1 MKAFIDEAFGSALMN
16 LKRLTESSEVKTQ
29 VSNAAQMII
38 DSCAAGGQLLAA
50 GNGGSAADAQHM
62 IAELIVKLGPD
73 RSPIRGIALSTD
85 TSIMTAVGNDYGYD
99 YVFSRQVYA
108 HMKPND
114 VFLGITT
121 SGNSPNILRALEA
134 VKKTGGKSI
143 LLSGKDG
150 GKCKALADITILA
163 PGETTNMIQECHLLI
178 YHTLCFLIEKGLA
191 DRGVVH
197 YNDKKI

>member
-1 MKAFIDEAFGSALMN
+1 MKSFIEQAFNAALIN
-16 LKRLTESSEVKTQ
+16 LKRMIESTDIKTQ
-29 VSNAAQMII
+29 VANAAQMII
-38 DSCAAGGQLLAA
+38 DSSAKGGQLLAA

-85 TSIMTAVGNDYGYD
+85 TSILTAVGNDYGYD
-99 YVFSRQVYA
+99 FIFSRQIYA

-121 SGNSPNILRALEA
+121 SGNSPNIVRALEA
-134 VKKTGGKSI
+134 VKKVGGKSI
-143 LLSGKDG
+143 ILSGKDG
-150 GKCKALADITILA
+150 GKCRALADFSILA

-178 YHTLCFLIEKGLA
+178 YHTLCYLIEQGLA
-191 DRGVVH
+191 ERGIIK
-197 YNDKKI
+197 YDDKQI

>member
-1 MKAFIDEAFGSALMN
+1 MKAFIDEAFGAALIN
-16 LKRLTESSEVKTQ
+16 LKRMVESTDVKNQ
-29 VSNAAQMII
+29 VASAAQMII
-38 DSCAAGGQLLAA
+38 DSCANGGQLLAA
-50 GNGGSAADAQHM
+50 GNGGSAADAQHL

-99 YVFSRQVYA
+99 FIFSRQIFA

-121 SGNSPNILRALEA
+121 SGNSPNIIRALET
-134 VKKTGGKSI
+134 VKKIGGKSI
-143 LLSGKDG
+143 ILSGKDG
-150 GKCKALADITILA
+150 GKCKALADLSILA

-178 YHTLCFLIEKGLA
+178 YHTLCYLIEKGLVE
-191 DRGVVH
+191 RGVIQ

>member
-1 MKAFIDEAFGSALMN
+1 MKAFIDEVFGAALTN
-16 LKRLTESSEVKTQ
+16 LKRMTESTEVKSQ
-29 VSNAAQMII
+29 VAVAAQMMI
-38 DSCAAGGQLLAA
+38 DCSAQGGQILAA
-50 GNGGSAADAQHM
+50 GNGGSAADAQHL

-99 YVFSRQVYA
+99 YVFSRQIYA
-108 HMKPND
+108 HMKPSD
-114 VFLGITT
+114 IFLGITT

-143 LLSGKDG
+143 LLTGKDG
-150 GKCKALADITILA
+150 GRCRALADAMILV
-163 PGETTNMIQECHLLI
+163 PGETTNMIQECHQLV

-191 DRGVVH
+191 DRGIIQ

>member
-1 MKAFIDEAFGSALMN
+1 MKSFIDEAFGMALNN
-16 LKRLTESSEVKTQ
+16 LKKMAESTEVKTQ
-29 VSNAAQMII
+29 VANAAEMII
-38 DSCAAGGQLLAA
+38 ESCAKGGQLLAA

-85 TSIMTAVGNDYGYD
+85 TSILTAVGNDYGYD
-99 YVFSRQVYA
+99 YVFSRQIYA
-108 HMKPND
+108 HMRPGD
-114 VFLGITT
+114 LFLGITT

-143 LLSGKDG
+143 LLTGKDG
-150 GKCKALADITILA
+150 GKCKALSDLSIIV
-163 PGETTNMIQECHLLI
+163 PGETTNMIQECHALV
-178 YHTLCFLIEKGLA
+178 YHTLCFLVEKGLA
-191 DRGVVH
+191 ERGVIQ

>member
-1 MKAFIDEAFGSALMN
+1 MKSFIEQAFNAALIN
-16 LKRLTESSEVKTQ
+16 LKRMIESTDIKTQ
-29 VSNAAQMII
+29 VANAAQMII
-38 DSCAAGGQLLAA
+38 DSSAKGGQLLAA

-85 TSIMTAVGNDYGYD
+85 TSILTAVGNDYGYD
-99 YVFSRQVYA
+99 FIFSRQIYA

-121 SGNSPNILRALEA
+121 SGNSPNIVRALEA
-134 VKKTGGKSI
+134 VKKVGGKSI
-143 LLSGKDG
+143 ILSGKDG
-150 GKCKALADITILA
+150 GKCRALADLSILA

-178 YHTLCFLIEKGLA
+178 YHTLCYLIEQGLA
-191 DRGVVH
+191 ERGIIK
-197 YNDKKI
+197 YDDKQI

>member
-1 MKAFIDEAFGSALMN
+1 MKAFIDEAFGAALVN
-16 LKRLTESSEVKTQ
+16 LKRLIESTDVKNQ
-29 VSNAAQMII
+29 VANAAQMII
-38 DSCAAGGQLLAA
+38 DSCAKGGQLLAA

-99 YVFSRQVYA
+99 YVFSRQIYA

-121 SGNSPNILRALEA
+121 SGNSPNIIRALEA
-134 VKKTGGKSI
+134 VKKVGGKSI
-143 LLSGKDG
+143 ILSGKDG
-150 GKCKALADITILA
+150 GKCKPLADLSILA

-178 YHTLCFLIEKGLA
+178 YHTLCYLIEQGLA
-191 DRGVVH
+191 ERGVIQ
-197 YNDKKI
+197 YGDKKI

>member
-1 MKAFIDEAFGSALMN
+1 MKAFIDEAFGAALVN
-16 LKRLTESSEVKTQ
+16 LKRMSESDETKNQ
-29 VSNAAQMII
+29 IAQAAQWII
-38 DSCAAGGQLLAA
+38 DSSAQGGQVLAA

-85 TSIMTAVGNDYGYD
+85 TSILTAVGNDYGYD
-99 YVFSRQVYA
+99 YIFSRQIYA

-134 VKKTGGKSI
+134 VKKMGGKSI

-150 GKCKALADITILA
+150 GKCKTLADMTILA
-163 PGETTNMIQECHLLI
+163 PGETTNMIQECHILI
-178 YHTLCFLIEKGLA
+178 YHTLCFLIEKGLI
-191 DRGVVH
+191 DRGVIQ

>member
-1 MKAFIDEAFGSALMN
+1 MRAFIDEAFNATLN
-16 LKRLTESSEVKTQ
+16 NIKKINESNEVK
-29 VSNAAQMII
+29 SDLEKAAKMII
-38 DSCAAGGQLLAA
+38 DSSANGGQLLAA

-108 HMKPND
+108 HMKPGD

-121 SGNSPNILRALEA
+121 SGNSPNIIRALEA
-134 VKKTGGKSI
+134 VKKVGGKSI
-143 LLSGKDG
+143 LLTGKDG
-150 GKCKALADITILA
+150 GKCKALADMSIIA
-163 PGETTNMIQECHLLI
+163 PGESTNLIQECHILI

-191 DRGVVH
+191 DRGVVQ

>member
-16 LKRLTESSEVKTQ
+16 LKRMTENEDIKGKVAE
-29 VSNAAQMII
+29 AAQMII
-38 DSCAAGGQLLAA
+38 DSCAKGGQLLAA

-108 HMKPND
+108 HMRPGD
-114 VFLGITT
+114 LFLGITT

-134 VKKTGGKSI
+134 VTKMGGKSI

-150 GKCKALADITILA
+150 GKCKALADLTILA
-163 PGETTNMIQECHLLI
+163 PGETTNMIQECHILI
-178 YHTLCFLIEKGLA
+178 YHTLCYLIEKGLA
-191 DRGVVH
+191 DKGVIQ

>member
-1 MKAFIDEAFGSALMN
+1 MKAFIDESFSSALNN
-16 LKRLTESSEVKTQ
+16 LKRMTESNEVK
-29 VSNAAQMII
+29 SGLAEAAQMII
-38 DSCAAGGQLLAA
+38 DSCAKGGQLLAA

-85 TSIMTAVGNDYGYD
+85 TSILTAVGNDYGYD
-99 YVFSRQVYA
+99 FIFSRQVFA
-108 HMKPND
+108 HMRPGD

-134 VKKTGGKSI
+134 VKKMGGKSI
-143 LLSGKDG
+143 LLSGKEG
-150 GKCKALADITILA
+150 GKCKALADVTILA
-163 PGETTNMIQECHLLI
+163 PGETTNMIQECHALI

-191 DRGVVH
+191 DRGVIQ

>member
-1 MKAFIDEAFGSALMN
+1 MKAFIDEAFGSALTN
-16 LKRLTESSEVKTQ
+16 LKKLNESGEVKTQ
-29 VSNAAQMII
+29 VAKAAQMII
-38 DSCAAGGQLLAA
+38 DCTAQGGQLLAA

-85 TSIMTAVGNDYGYD
+85 TSILTAIGNDFGYD
-99 YVFSRQVYA
+99 YIFSRQIYA
-108 HMKPND
+108 HMKPGD
-114 VFLGITT
+114 MFLGITT
-121 SGNSPNILRALEA
+121 SGNSPNIIRALEA
-134 VKKTGGKSI
+134 VKKVGGQSI

-150 GKCKALADITILA
+150 GKCKFLADLSILA

-178 YHTLCFLIEKGLA
+178 YHTLCYLIEQGLA
-191 DRGVVH
+191 ERGVVK

>member
-1 MKAFIDEAFGSALMN
+1 MKAFIDEAFNATLNNM
-16 LKRLTESSEVKTQ
+16 KKMTESTQ
-29 VSNAAQMII
+29 VKADVEKAAKMII
-38 DSCAAGGQLLAA
+38 DSSAGGGQLLAA

-108 HMKPND
+108 HMRPGD

-121 SGNSPNILRALEA
+121 SGNSPNIIKALEA
-134 VKKTGGKSI
+134 VKKIGGKSI
-143 LLSGKDG
+143 LLTGKDG
-150 GKCKALADITILA
+150 GKCKELADMTIIA
-163 PGETTNMIQECHLLI
+163 PGDTTNLIQECHILI

-191 DRGVVH
+191 DKGIVQ
-197 YNDKKI
+197 YNDQKI